1 LENLDINIK
10 YNSHKWSCVEFN
22 HHTKLMKLMCDICG
36 LYHAYDF
43 NNKSGHFG
51 IVSHNKNY
59 EYKDCPYCDKI
70 KVILSV
76 LE

>member
-1 LENLDINIK
+1 
-10 YNSHKWSCVEFN
+10 
-22 HHTKLMKLMCDICG
+22 MCDICG